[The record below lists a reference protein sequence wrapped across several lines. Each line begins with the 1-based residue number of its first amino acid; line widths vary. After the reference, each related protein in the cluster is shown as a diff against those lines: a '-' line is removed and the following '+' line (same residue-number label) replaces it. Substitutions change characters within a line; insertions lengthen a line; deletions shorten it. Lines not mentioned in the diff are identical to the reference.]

1 MMDQRLYPAS
11 SIGYRALLHLPGP
24 ESHKLSSDI
33 HHTLTHDSTLH
44 SSTLAPGKL
53 GFIAHNRSGSN
64 IKYGGGKVFLFLTYS
79 QLKEMLAFLLFSKSV
94 LCSVLCCVWYPL
106 SGPQLTVIHSNLHSW
121 LINPGSN
128 CFTRAAPPPMVCEHR
143 TKLGRLLLIVW
154 FHYLPLALRSI
165 ESSHDLDHLEIP
177 FSLAKSTH

>member
-44 SSTLAPGKL
+44 SYTLAPGKL

-94 LCSVLCCVWYPL
+94 LCWVLCCVWYPL

-128 CFTRAAPPPMVCEHR
+128 CLTRAAPHR
-143 TKLGRLLLIVW
+143 WSVNTAPSWAACYLLFGSITYRWRCGVLSLRTILI
-154 FHYLPLALRSI
+154 I
-165 ESSHDLDHLEIP
+165 
-177 FSLAKSTH
+177 

>member
-94 LCSVLCCVWYPL
+94 LCWVLCCVWYPL

-128 CFTRAAPPPMVCEHR
+128 CLTRAAPHR
-143 TKLGRLLLIVW
+143 WSVNTAPSW
-154 FHYLPLALRSI
+154 AACCLRSRPI
-165 ESSHDLDHLEIP
+165 DPNVVCQLVLQV
-177 FSLAKSTH
+177 LKAKSSVINLN